1 MSRRSVCNK
10 DPKRG
15 KRITE
20 IATAPLFIGY
30 IMIAARSAR

>member
-1 MSRRSVCNK
+1 MSRGSVCNK
-10 DPKRG
+10 VLMRA
-15 KRITE
+15 KRISE

>member
-20 IATAPLFIGY
+20 IATALYFIGH
-30 IMIAARSAR
+30 IIIAARSAR